1 MRPDQGNIAA
11 LGTLV
16 PHIHRHVIPR
26 YKDDDFFPDSAWS
39 QKTQKTP
46 VANLEARKK
55 LAQELPAAI
64 KAAIAALS

>member
-1 MRPDQGNIAA
+1 
-11 LGTLV
+11 
-16 PHIHRHVIPR
+16 VIPR
-26 YKDDDFFPDSAWS
+26 YKDDVFFPGSAWS

-46 VANLEARKK
+46 VTNLETRKK